1 MTTSSSQKPQEDLDT
16 KAAVELGW
24 KSLLAGLTD
33 VSSKHSGL
41 FQSKANE
48 RAITHVIACCFDR
61 YFYDLVKDLVEPQVP
76 WNIDCEYNRILE
88 KHTSK
93 SQPYEFLLERL
104 TEIEMKKKTAQN
116 EKWQKYLSRIDDKF
130 FDDRRKLLQFDSKG
144 RARSL
149 TANKNIVPD
158 IILHQ
163 RTLNDPENNAIAIEV
178 KPAWV
183 DAAGTL
189 FDLIKLSALTTTG
202 ASPTYQRGIFL
213 HFDTKGGLV
222 PGECWMF
229 DLNDGDEP
237 TAIS

>member
-1 MTTSSSQKPQEDLDT
+1 MATGSSQKPSENLDT
-16 KAAVELGW
+16 KAAVELGR
-24 KSLLAGLTD
+24 KSLTAGLAD

-61 YFYDLVKDLVEPQVP
+61 YFSDFVKDLVEPQVP
-76 WNIDCEYNRILE
+76 WNIDCEYNRILA

-93 SQPYEFLLERL
+93 SQPYEFLLQRL
-104 TEIEMKKKTAQN
+104 TQLEQQKKTAQN
-116 EKWQKYLSRIDDKF
+116 EKWRKYLNRIDDKF
-130 FDDRRKLLQFDSKG
+130 FDDRRKRLKLDSKG
-144 RARSL
+144 HARSSK
-149 TANKNIVPD
+149 AKKNIVPD

-183 DAAGTL
+183 DADGTL
-189 FDLIKLSALTTTG
+189 FDLIKLSALTTPG
-202 ASPTYQRGIFL
+202 ESPTYQRGIFL
-213 HFDTKGGLV
+213 HFDTKGELV